1 LSRRGQ
7 TRFCLL
13 LAVVIPASAA
23 SQVVTVSGSV
33 QVTRT
38 RSHVKD
44 PGNKDVLVW
53 LTRRAGSVPPLES
66 GQNRPSQERFTLL
79 QKNKTFVPHLLVVP
93 VGSEVEF
100 PNQDPFFHN
109 VFSLF
114 EGKRFDLG
122 LYESGTTRSR
132 RFDRPGI
139 SYLFCNIHPEMSAVI
154 VVVDSPYYATSNRL
168 GQVEIPD
175 VPAGSYTLHVWREG
189 SSSDSLK
196 NLERAFPVS
205 HSAASFGKLTIRDDV
220 PLPMA
225 HKNKYGRDYEEPTP
239 PGQAYEHR

>member
-1 LSRRGQ
+1 MSRRGQ

-53 LTRRAGSVPPLES
+53 LARRSGTPAAGEPWPAK
-66 GQNRPSQERFTLL
+66 QRFTLL

-205 HSAASFGKLTIRDDV
+205 PSAASFGKLTIRDDV